1 MKKGSFP
8 YDRKS
13 YRRFPKRRKDA
24 AIIETFDEPP
34 FLKTLIAP
42 QLRERVYQNI
52 IKRLLKPINFS
63 SLFSLLSGVFA
74 NPTGGERAAAKCVA
88 TLFYKRA
95 QHLG

>member
-74 NPTGGERAAAKCVA
+74 NPTVTANQTQPQQMKEPRKNI
-88 TLFYKRA
+88 
-95 QHLG
+95 LGS